1 MRAVATALKKKKIK
15 LKQAKLQANKEEKK
29 KGKKIKREMQVNGCF
44 NHYTVQT
51 TGGCNNDNSCILLEN
66 FSAGESIGCVEKACV
81 RMVRWVLES

>member
-1 MRAVATALKKKKIK
+1 
-15 LKQAKLQANKEEKK
+15 
-29 KGKKIKREMQVNGCF
+29 MQVNGCF

-51 TGGCNNDNSCILLEN
+51 TGGCNNDNLCILLEN